1 MTLVTCTPYM
11 INSHRLLVR
20 GHRVPYTEEL
30 AQKEADAEQR
40 QWWLNLMILLILL
53 LFVGSLSL
61 FILRVIREKTIE

>member
-1 MTLVTCTPYM
+1 M
-11 INSHRLLVR
+11 
-20 GHRVPYTEEL
+20 PYTEEL

-61 FILRVIREKTIE
+61 FILRVIREKLIE